1 MRRYLAAM
9 ESGDRE
15 AAFAF
20 YADDLVAHVP
30 GRSALAGVLRGREA
44 FAAYVREV
52 VSRVDDIELE
62 LVDMLAGAERVA
74 LLLRERLRGPTGEI
88 EIRRANVYRIRDG
101 RIAEIW
107 IHEADQYAIDEFLAA
122 SAPAAGDAFGAF
134 ERTGWNEGRA
144 APYHH
149 AIGELTARSVE
160 ALLDA
165 AGVGPRVRVLDVATG
180 PGYAA
185 GRAAARGADAFGV
198 AFSAEMVTLA
208 AELHPG
214 VEFLTGDANA
224 LPFADASFDAVVAN
238 FLMPHVADLP
248 EVVRELA
255 RVVRPGGRVALSTW
269 DPEPPTYLRAM
280 FEVFAAAGAVPAPEL
295 PPGPSFFQYAA
306 ADEFRALLAGAGLDQ
321 PVVES
326 VPFTHRIDDVDA
338 FIADLI
344 AGTVRMG
351 VLLQAQPAD
360 VQARFREGFSER
372 LKGWRGGSGYEL
384 PCAIKVGSGRRA

>member
-15 AAFAF
+15 TAFAF

-30 GRSALAGVLRGREA
+30 GRSSLAGVLHGREA
-44 FAAYVREV
+44 FAAYVRDV
-52 VSRVDDIELE
+52 VARVDEIELE
-62 LVDMLAGAERVA
+62 LIDVLAGAERVA
-74 LLLRERLRGPTGEI
+74 LLVRERLRGPTGEI

-107 IHEADQYAIDEFLAA
+107 IHEADQYAVDEFLAA
-122 SAPAAGDAFGAF
+122 SVPAPGDAFGAF
-134 ERTGWNEGRA
+134 ERAGWNEGRA

-165 AGVGPRVRVLDVATG
+165 ARVGPRVRVLDVATG

-185 GRAAARGADAFGV
+185 GRAAARGADAVGV
-198 AFSAEMVTLA
+198 DFSAEMVTLA

-269 DPEPPTYLRAM
+269 DPEGAVGVRTVPEA
-280 FEVFAAAGAVPAPEL
+280 VAAAGARPPDGL
-295 PPGPSFFQYAA
+295 PPGPPFFQFA
-306 ADEFRALLAGAGLDQ
+306 ADADFAALLADAGLLD
-321 PVVES
+321 PVIETVEF
-326 VPFTHRIDDVDA
+326 VHRI
-338 FIADLI
+338 
-344 AGTVRMG
+344 
-351 VLLQAQPAD
+351 
-360 VQARFREGFSER
+360 
-372 LKGWRGGSGYEL
+372 
-384 PCAIKVGSGRRA
+384 